1 MRKKKETCVD
11 CGRELTKDEI
21 ALNKKLISLDLM
33 ELFRMLECIFWLRGR
48 RFENKDR

>member
-33 ELFRMLECIFWLRGR
+33 EF
-48 RFENKDR
+48 